1 MGTLTAI
8 FGLFG
13 VIGGICGVWSLIYV
27 RRQTALAR
35 RQTELMEREIN
46 DRKNQDIEDDQWA
59 QRFEAL
65 STKIRRIN
73 PRLQVQ
79 EPGVVG
85 PTWIYT
91 MMYPDPKFRVDVENY
106 LVQLDPA
113 GTIFLPR
120 KPQAYEF
127 RIPRMRETIEKA
139 ETLMQKFIQEHP
151 FCTQHLLG

>member
-1 MGTLTAI
+1 MGSLTVI

-46 DRKNQDIEDDQWA
+46 DRKKQDIEDDRWA
-59 QRFEAL
+59 QRFEGL
-65 STKIRRIN
+65 STKLRRIN

-85 PTWIYT
+85 LTWIYT

-106 LVQLDPA
+106 IVQLDPA

-139 ETLMQKFIQEHP
+139 ETRMQKFIQEHP